1 MELAISKLT
10 ARRVIYYFDGY
21 VKGERPKG
29 LKFVFYNYDLK
40 ITIKPSVFEWDGD
53 TFRMML
59 HVEQANENNPIS
71 SGDYYPIAVDGKGK
85 QYPLWQKALLK
96 NGNRRSGKMMWS
108 LTREKDIM

>member
-1 MELAISKLT
+1 M
-10 ARRVIYYFDGY
+10 
-21 VKGERPKG
+21 
-29 LKFVFYNYDLK
+29 K
-40 ITIKPSVFEWDGD
+40 ITIIPSVFEWDGD

-85 QYPLWQKALLK
+85 QYPLQVAKALLK

-108 LTREKDIM
+108 LTKEKDIM